1 MIMEKI
7 FIVEETTG
15 QYEDRITTCVKAF
28 RSEKEAKTYCDEHN
42 KYYEELS
49 DMYTDLTDPSSTFN
63 ADNIKEKAFH
73 AYLKDVAPELVE
85 QYERLSVG
93 KLDFDWN
100 SYEDYETNFDCDQEI
115 KEKYYKKIELT
126 DDEIK
131 KMKIIEEYE
140 DLYDGIPY
148 FSVSCGIDLM

>member
-1 MIMEKI
+1 MEKI

-15 QYEDRITTCVKAF
+15 QYENMFTRPVKAY
-28 RSEKEAKTYCDEHN
+28 RSEKEAKTYCDEQN

-73 AYLKDVAPELVE
+73 AYLKDVNPHLIE

-93 KLDFDWN
+93 NFDFDWK
-100 SYEDYETNFDCDQEI
+100 SYDDYETNFDCDQEI
-115 KEKYYKKIELT
+115 KEKYYKKIGLS
-126 DDEIK
+126 DDDIK
-131 KMKIIEEYE
+131 KIKIIEEYE

-148 FSVSCGIDLM
+148 FSVSREIDLQ